1 MEERFGGKLTNLMIA
16 GGAVIFVNMILP
28 LLDSLTS
35 MAISAV
41 NKTVNQW
48 QLDMELDRREAEA
61 AAEVIAPSPSVSHA
75 IGFSLPDE
83 DIEYEYEG
91 KNK

>member
-1 MEERFGGKLTNLMIA
+1 MEERFGGKLSALIIA
-16 GGAVIFVNMILP
+16 GGSVIFVNMFLP

-61 AAEVIAPSPSVSHA
+61 AAEVIAPSPSISHA
-75 IGFSLPDE
+75 IGFSLPD
-83 DIEYEYEG
+83 DDVEYEYEG

>member
-16 GGAVIFVNMILP
+16 GGPVIFINMILP

-35 MAISAV
+35 MAVSAV

-61 AAEVIAPSPSVSHA
+61 AAEVISPSPSVSHA
-75 IGFSLPDE
+75 IGFSIPD
-83 DIEYEYEG
+83 DDTEYEYEG
-91 KNK
+91 RNK

>member
-1 MEERFGGKLTNLMIA
+1 MEERFGGKLSALIIA
-16 GGAVIFVNMILP
+16 GGSVIFVNMFLP

-61 AAEVIAPSPSVSHA
+61 AAEVIAPSPSISHA
-75 IGFSLPDE
+75 IGFSLPD
-83 DIEYEYEG
+83 DDAEYEYEG

>member
-1 MEERFGGKLTNLMIA
+1 MEKRSLKNLFIA
-16 GGAVIFVNMILP
+16 SGAVIFVNMVLP
-28 LLDSLTS
+28 MLDSLTN

-75 IGFSLPDE
+75 IGFSIPD
-83 DIEYEYEG
+83 DNTEYDYEG

>member
-1 MEERFGGKLTNLMIA
+1 MEKRSLKNLFIA
-16 GGAVIFVNMILP
+16 GGAVIFVNMVLP
-28 LLDSLTS
+28 MLDSLTN
-35 MAISAV
+35 MVISAV
-41 NKTVNQW
+41 NKTVNQR

-75 IGFSLPDE
+75 IGFSVPD
-83 DIEYEYEG
+83 DNTEYDYEG